1 MGIEPTASNIVAI
14 SISRWI
20 IHHLDA
26 GLGTEIPEKGKG
38 PKEKILSNNPQ
49 QINENQ
55 IQTVNDILKNYK
67 NGVKVEE
74 IFQIMKQFNKK
85 E

>member
-1 MGIEPTASNIVAI
+1 LGIEPTASNIVAI

-55 IQTVNDILKNYK
+55 I
-67 NGVKVEE
+67 
-74 IFQIMKQFNKK
+74 
-85 E
+85 